1 MPFWTLAAI
10 GMDWIWRK
18 LAAAAAAA
26 AEAGKPL
33 R

>member
-26 AEAGKPL
+26 EAGKPL

>member
-18 LAAAAAAA
+18 LAAAAAA
-26 AEAGKPL
+26 EAGKPL